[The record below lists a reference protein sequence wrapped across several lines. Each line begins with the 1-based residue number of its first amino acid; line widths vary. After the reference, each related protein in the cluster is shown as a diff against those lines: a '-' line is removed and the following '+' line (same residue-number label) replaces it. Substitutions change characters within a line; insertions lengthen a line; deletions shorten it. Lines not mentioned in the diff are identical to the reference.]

1 MVTVKILLNFLRSYQ
16 DLFLAGGGVGW
27 EVNNKEQIYINV
39 TLHIFLL
46 KCHKVT
52 CESKLLHEYD
62 QV

>member
-39 TLHIFLL
+39 TLHIF
-46 KCHKVT
+46 
-52 CESKLLHEYD
+52 
-62 QV
+62 